1 VSQDV
6 IGGEKSHVLA
16 AWLVGMIW
24 KEMGWEDELERENK
38 TKVYI

>member
-16 AWLVGMIW
+16 AWLVGMMW
-24 KEMGWEDELERENK
+24 KGMGWKDELERENK